1 MWSYVMILFME
12 DVEESSVTWRS
23 LGALEHPS
31 PKWYIKM
38 LPARFKLAHR
48 YLYLQVQW
56 LCRRSVLLELS
67 VIKPFVMVLG
77 ESVVLE
83 PGRDTIAQSLLYMP
97 LLFLAMFQD
106 IWYISQISITN
117 CSVGSVD
124 CFRTRT
130 PGEQNLLGKY
140 KS

>member
-1 MWSYVMILFME
+1 
-12 DVEESSVTWRS
+12 
-23 LGALEHPS
+23 
-31 PKWYIKM
+31 
-38 LPARFKLAHR
+38 
-48 YLYLQVQW
+48 
-56 LCRRSVLLELS
+56 
-67 VIKPFVMVLG
+67 MVFG
-77 ESVVLE
+77 ERVVLE

-106 IWYISQISITN
+106 TWYISQISITN